1 MTDDID
7 WDAASDGEAIRAS
20 ILKRARVEG
29 IKVAYESALEV
40 CRDKNAPAAAKASS
54 QRTLL
59 AVGGVLDRRDRE
71 DAREKPVA
79 EMTAA
84 ELERELGK
92 LRSSRRSPEEGMAV
106 PRAVK
111 NEVKGPAKP
120 EVGAFS

>member
-1 MTDDID
+1 MSDDID
-7 WDAASDGEAIRAS
+7 WDSDAEQEAIRAS

-71 DAREKPVA
+71 EAREKPLA
-79 EMTAA
+79 EMSSA
-84 ELERELGK
+84 ELERELRK
-92 LRSSRRSPEEGMAV
+92 LSSKRPENRGD
-106 PRAVK
+106 RAKSTLRESDDGVFK
-111 NEVKGPAKP
+111 
-120 EVGAFS
+120 